1 MITQQAFDNFWNALI
16 ITGQGMTGIFI
27 FMGLFYLA
35 IKMLDKLFPYKEEK
49 TEKEPEAEKVG

>member
-35 IKMLDKLFPYKEEK
+35 IKLLDKLFPYKTEK
-49 TEKEPEAEKVG
+49 EEKEPEAEKV

>member
-35 IKMLDKLFPYKEEK
+35 IKLLDKMFPYKAEK
-49 TEKEPEAEKVG
+49 NEQEAEMEKVG

>member
-1 MITQQAFDNFWNALI
+1 MISQQAFDNFWNALV

-35 IKMLDKLFPYKEEK
+35 IKALDKLFPYKAEK
-49 TEKEPEAEKVG
+49 TEQETEAEKVS